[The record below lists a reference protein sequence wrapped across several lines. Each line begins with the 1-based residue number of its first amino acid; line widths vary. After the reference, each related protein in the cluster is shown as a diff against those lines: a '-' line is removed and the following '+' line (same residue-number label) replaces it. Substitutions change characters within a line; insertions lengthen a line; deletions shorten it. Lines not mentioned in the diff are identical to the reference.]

1 MRSSNR
7 GEETKVKDFGKLVC
21 EAVKS
26 GTLVEPFN
34 AVMIRTAC
42 PGWED
47 RIYHIVLSEHT
58 AGNGCE
64 SELFERVSFGLYR
77 LIRTPSESIV
87 KDESVAV
94 EQLDSHS

>member
-21 EAVKS
+21 EAVES

-34 AVMIRTAC
+34 AVMIREAC
-42 PGWED
+42 PGWAD
-47 RIYHIVLSEHT
+47 KTYHIVLSEHT
-58 AGNGCE
+58 AGNGCA

-77 LIRTPSESIV
+77 VIRSQSEV
-87 KDESVAV
+87 GAERASV
-94 EQLDSHS
+94 EMG